1 MNLVENNKSELTVNA
16 ETEELEKV
24 LDFISDYLSEQGCSM
39 AMEMRISVACE
50 EIFVNIAHY
59 AYKKISPHLHGN
71 ARISLSMDETG
82 ENIQIMFRDK
92 GIAYNP
98 LEKSDPDVSLS
109 AEDRDIGGLGIFMV
123 KKSMDSVL
131 YEREGDENV
140 LVLVKNLRNK

>member
-1 MNLVENNKSELTVNA
+1 MNLVENNKRELTVDA
-16 ETEELEKV
+16 EIEELERV
-24 LDFISDYLSEQGCSM
+24 LDFIGEYLSEQDCSM
-39 AMEMRISVACE
+39 AVEMKINVACE

-59 AYKKISPHLHGN
+59 AYKKISPDLHGN

>member
-1 MNLVENNKSELTVNA
+1 MKEITIEAITDNLDDVIAFVSG
-16 ETEELEKV
+16 ELEN
-24 LDFISDYLSEQGCSM
+24 FGCSVKLQM
-39 AMEMRISVACE
+39 QIELSVE

-59 AYKKISPHLHGN
+59 AYKKISPELHGK
-71 ARISLSMDETG
+71 ACISLSLDETG

-109 AEDRDIGGLGIFMV
+109 AEERDIGGLGIFMV

-131 YEREGDENV
+131 YERDGDENV
-140 LVLVKNLRNK
+140 LVLVKNLRK

>member
-1 MNLVENNKSELTVNA
+1 
-16 ETEELEKV
+16 
-24 LDFISDYLSEQGCSM
+24 
-39 AMEMRISVACE
+39 
-50 EIFVNIAHY
+50 
-59 AYKKISPHLHGN
+59 
-71 ARISLSMDETG
+71 MDETG

-140 LVLVKNLRNK
+140 LVLVKNLRK

>member
-1 MNLVENNKSELTVNA
+1 MNLVENNRRELTVDA
-16 ETEELEKV
+16 EIEELERV
-24 LDFISDYLSEQGCSM
+24 LDFISEYISELGCSM
-39 AMEMRISVACE
+39 ALEMKINVACE

-59 AYKKISPHLHGN
+59 AYKKISPELHGK
-71 ARISLSMDETG
+71 ACISLSLDETG

-109 AEDRDIGGLGIFMV
+109 AEERDIGGLGIFMV

-131 YEREGDENV
+131 YERDGDENV
-140 LVLVKNLRNK
+140 LVLVKNLRK

>member
-1 MNLVENNKSELTVNA
+1 MNLVENNKRELTVDA
-16 ETEELEKV
+16 EIEELERV
-24 LDFISDYLSEQGCSM
+24 LDFISEYISELGCSM
-39 AMEMRISVACE
+39 ALEMKINVACE

-59 AYKKISPHLHGN
+59 AYKKISPELHGK
-71 ARISLSMDETG
+71 ACISLSLDETG

-109 AEDRDIGGLGIFMV
+109 AEERDIGGLGIFMV

-131 YEREGDENV
+131 YERDGDENV
-140 LVLVKNLRNK
+140 LVLVKNLRK

>member
-1 MNLVENNKSELTVNA
+1 MNLVENNRRELTVDA
-16 ETEELEKV
+16 EIEELERV
-24 LDFISDYLSEQGCSM
+24 LDFISEYISELGCSM
-39 AMEMRISVACE
+39 ALEMKINVACE

-59 AYKKISPHLHGN
+59 AYKKISPELHGK
-71 ARISLSMDETG
+71 ACISLSLDETG

-109 AEDRDIGGLGIFMV
+109 AEERDIGGLGIFMV

-140 LVLVKNLRNK
+140 LVLVKNLRK